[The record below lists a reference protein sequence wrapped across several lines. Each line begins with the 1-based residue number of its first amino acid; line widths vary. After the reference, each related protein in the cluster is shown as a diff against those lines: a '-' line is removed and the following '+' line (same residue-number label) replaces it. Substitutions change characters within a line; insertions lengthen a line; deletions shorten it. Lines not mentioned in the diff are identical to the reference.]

1 MIPTRSGQLGLA
13 EPLSVLEEQ
22 FVNPEIRRKLDVMKG
37 DYGAYRRCRGDGNCF
52 YRALGFAYLEREVWQ
67 DVLPG
72 AAERPSHSSS
82 FASLLRKV
90 EDNVQELP
98 CSQEYVE
105 SSLRQIRE
113 GFPTWEHRPEV
124 LYATFL
130 TDSSMDASLVWII
143 RALCA
148 LACLEHQDS
157 SSVTGDLGTLS
168 FFLCEVLGHASVSA
182 FLEQEV
188 LRNGAEASDCVQ
200 LFAPVALEG
209 CELRLVQLDRTVSEG
224 MSRPVEHDFKVPDT
238 SDSDLATPVDNWPRP
253 DSDRLCLLFK
263 PGHYDILYAN
273 AHAEKVLKL
282 QGTMNLEKRCREP
295 WKCLICFDTEDEAEV
310 FQNWSCPHCI
320 CTKCAEGQLGQLAQ
334 CLACNAPAL

>member
-67 DVLPG
+67 DVLPAAG
-72 AAERPSHSSS
+72 ACPSHHAS

-90 EDNVQELP
+90 EHNMHQFP
-98 CSQEYVE
+98 CSRHYVE
-105 SSLRQIRE
+105 AALRQVGQE
-113 GFPTWEHRPEV
+113 FPSWERRPEA
-124 LYATFL
+124 LYTTFL
-130 TDSSMDASLVWII
+130 TDPSMDASLVWLI

-148 LACLEHQDS
+148 IACLDHRDS

-168 FFLCEVLGHASVSA
+168 FFLCEVLGHASVGA

-188 LRNGAEASDCVQ
+188 LRNGAEASDCIQ

-209 CELRLVQLDRTVSEG
+209 CELRLVQLDRTVTEG
-224 MSRPVEHDFKVPDT
+224 MSRPVEHDFKVPDAA
-238 SDSDLATPVDNWPRP
+238 DSDLSTSVDNWPRP

-263 PGHYDILYAN
+263 PGHYDILYSN

-282 QGTMNLEKRCREP
+282 QVTMEIERRCRDP
-295 WKCLICFDTEDEAEV
+295 W
-310 FQNWSCPHCI
+310 
-320 CTKCAEGQLGQLAQ
+320 
-334 CLACNAPAL
+334 